1 MLSRVITSSHN
12 PPWNWKLLNGHIG
25 LGWSLYL
32 TAASAEHFLSNTVC
46 SGQDTTFAKELMGKR
61 CTPSYYGTHARLARL
76 HRTLGQAET
85 YLLENCQRRCRKT
98 RHLLIHLSSC
108 LGEKMWVMDGARKKR
123 GCSRFSSF
131 IASSPEEMD
140 SKMFFLK
147 HSQECGHRSIGLWRG
162 QLQRAPWIQPSFSC
176 IGYEYKMK
184 AGGIIR
190 TGKYKTSV

>member
-108 LGEKMWVMDGARKKR
+108 LGEKMWVMDGARKKEDAR
-123 GCSRFSSF
+123 DFPVSSHHLRKKWTARCFFWNIPRNVAIDQSAFDVGNFKGLLEFNHRFRV
-131 IASSPEEMD
+131 
-140 SKMFFLK
+140 L
-147 HSQECGHRSIGLWRG
+147 GTSIRWRP
-162 QLQRAPWIQPSFSC
+162 A
-176 IGYEYKMK
+176 
-184 AGGIIR
+184 A
-190 TGKYKTSV
+190 